1 MSGSLELIQTR
12 KSTTVEGKARQ
23 ARPCMRFM
31 RKMRRTTVLTGPL
44 CSRLPM
50 LGRVS
55 SNSATFI
62 NQMATK
68 TVRRKQNPCQKHIH
82 IYFCVD
88 WAQVKRK
95 IILIIIMFLTF
106 KLYLP
111 NDWHSFHLLW
121 RYTVRLKVEAGTP
134 YKKNIHINNL
144 TYMVDACITLD
155 QNAWIYLKICS
166 IKQHIFLFLNNKIVV
181 YSRKATSFI
190 PVSQNKYKLPSFKQC
205 MIWWYNIQL

>member
-1 MSGSLELIQTR
+1 M
-12 KSTTVEGKARQ
+12 VEGKARQ

-68 TVRRKQNPCQKHIH
+68 TVRRKQNPCQKHIY
-82 IYFCVD
+82 IFLYRLSSS
-88 WAQVKRK
+88 KRETNTDN
-95 IILIIIMFLTF
+95 IMFLIF

-111 NDWHSFHLLW
+111 NGWHSFHLLW

-144 TYMVDACITLD
+144 TYMVDAYITLD

-166 IKQHIFLFLNNKIVV
+166 IKQQFSKINIYFACYSHSLNNKIVV
-181 YSRKATSFI
+181 YSRKATLFI

-205 MIWWYNIQL
+205 LIWWYNIQL

>member
-1 MSGSLELIQTR
+1 MQYILMSGSLELIQTR

-55 SNSATFI
+55 SNNATFI

-68 TVRRKQNPCQKHIH
+68 TVRRKQNPCQKHIY
-82 IYFCVD
+82 IFLYRLSSS
-88 WAQVKRK
+88 KRETNTDN
-95 IILIIIMFLTF
+95 IMFLIF

-111 NDWHSFHLLW
+111 NGWHSFHLLW

-134 YKKNIHINNL
+134 
-144 TYMVDACITLD
+144 
-155 QNAWIYLKICS
+155 
-166 IKQHIFLFLNNKIVV
+166 
-181 YSRKATSFI
+181 
-190 PVSQNKYKLPSFKQC
+190 
-205 MIWWYNIQL
+205 